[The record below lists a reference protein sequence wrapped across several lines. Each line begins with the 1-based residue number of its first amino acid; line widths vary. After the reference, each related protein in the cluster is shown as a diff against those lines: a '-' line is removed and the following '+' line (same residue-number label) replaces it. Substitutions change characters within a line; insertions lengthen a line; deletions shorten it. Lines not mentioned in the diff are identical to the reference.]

1 MAGDPCP
8 HTRVR
13 TRPTGRSNTRARVW
27 SESAQPIRTRA
38 GGASWPARRRVH
50 SGRRANVLPGGKCS
64 GCADG
69 ECGDAVGQDVQVAAV
84 RRQRKS
90 PRRIQRAAGSAA
102 ESVVQAAVSAGDT
115 AVAAGDLPE
124 GAAAAVA
131 VEHDDGV
138 RDVRRCVTVRASGV
152 IAMACALRARAR
164 GCTGRRHPRGRSR
177 RGSEAA
183 SGGRSPARARILRR
197 PSRSRP

>member
-13 TRPTGRSNTRARVW
+13 TRPTGRSNIRARVW

-152 IAMACALRARAR
+152 IAMACAPSSARAWLHR
-164 GCTGRRHPRGRSR
+164 APAPTRAQPPRLRSGVRRPLARSR
-177 RGSEAA
+177 ANPPTAQS
-183 SGGRSPARARILRR
+183 
-197 PSRSRP
+197 